1 MFCYL
6 SQNAIKTPI
15 HRRHVLMFISPEC
28 NMNNDSSSTCSVIY
42 RQYAIKALIYR
53 RYVLMF
59 IASMQYEHQSS
70 PTCSVAN
77 IIWFNTDM
85 SCDISLI
92 HRKHVLM
99 FISSMQY
106 EHWFI
111 ADMFWCLYR
120 QYAIWTTI
128 HLGHG
133 LLFIASM
140 DPFTNDNMNCYI
152 TNKWR
157 KLFHQYL
164 LFIEDMSS
172 YFSPKVFWKIDWLID
187 DILCM
192 NSVSMDLFIADM
204 PCYLSQ

>member
-1 MFCYL
+1 MLVIYRYTCISY
-6 SQNAIKTPI
+6 IWKT
-15 HRRHVLMFISPEC
+15 
-28 NMNNDSSSTCSVIY
+28 DSSPTCSVIY
-42 RQYAIKALIYR
+42 RRMRLKQRFIVDMFCYLSPVCNKSTDYR

-85 SCDISLI
+85 SCDISQNKLI

-120 QYAIWTTI
+120 QY
-128 HLGHG
+128 
-133 LLFIASM
+133 F
-140 DPFTNDNMNCYI
+140 
-152 TNKWR
+152 K
-157 KLFHQYL
+157 
-164 LFIEDMSS
+164 
-172 YFSPKVFWKIDWLID
+172 KVFKRKEFEL
-187 DILCM
+187 
-192 NSVSMDLFIADM
+192 VFIVRWNFF
-204 PCYLSQ
+204 CFI

>member
-1 MFCYL
+1 MYIVYMKNWFIADMFCYL
-6 SQNAIKTPI
+6 SQNAIKTLI
-15 HRRHVLMFISPEC
+15 YRRHVLMFISPEC

-85 SCDISLI
+85 SCDISQNKLI

-120 QYAIWTTI
+120 QY
-128 HLGHG
+128 
-133 LLFIASM
+133 F
-140 DPFTNDNMNCYI
+140 
-152 TNKWR
+152 K
-157 KLFHQYL
+157 
-164 LFIEDMSS
+164 
-172 YFSPKVFWKIDWLID
+172 KVFKRKEFEL
-187 DILCM
+187 
-192 NSVSMDLFIADM
+192 VFIVRWNFF
-204 PCYLSQ
+204 CFI